1 MDSHECTET
10 TALHRWGCQPSSHN
24 TQCRD
29 TNICRDSGEDILNKA
44 KSILELLFVPRGYI
58 KMIKISPSTD
68 VQLSREKDPNFG
80 VDPGAD
86 AFMSNSEDSLERQ

>member
-1 MDSHECTET
+1 MNSHECTGT

-24 TQCRD
+24 TQYRD
-29 TNICRDSGEDILNKA
+29 TSICRDPEEDILNKA
-44 KSILELLFVPRGYI
+44 KPILELLFVPRGYI
-58 KMIKISPSTD
+58 KMIKVSPGTD
-68 VQLSREKDPNFG
+68 VQLSSEKDPNFG